1 MTLVF
6 TSKSELK
13 PLGGSE
19 VHLVPAGSSGKSLCG
34 RRREGVGSV
43 RPVRPRPCL
52 PSAHQVE
59 EVGLGPGGLA
69 CVFQGGGPS
78 GQMPHPPISRISR
91 HCSCFP
97 GLAFKVCLAGFW
109 LLPSPVQE
117 GLVARGLGRC
127 RWPQGT
133 SDLLSPP
140 SLGSAWLWPG
150 LGPGGLSPLCR
161 QAPLQPSGAA
171 ALPWEDAGGLVS
183 RARMSHRAV
192 TGR

>member
-1 MTLVF
+1 MSL
-6 TSKSELK
+6 
-13 PLGGSE
+13 LGA
-19 VHLVPAGSSGKSLCG
+19 PASPSVAGEGRALDQCG
-34 RRREGVGSV
+34 Q
-43 RPVRPRPCL
+43 C
-52 PSAHQVE
+52 
-59 EVGLGPGGLA
+59 GPGRVSQAHTRWRRWGWGREA
-69 CVFQGGGPS
+69 WPV
-78 GQMPHPPISRISR
+78 
-91 HCSCFP
+91 CFRVGARPARCPTRQFPESAVTAHASP